1 MVDRYPHV
9 YLYKRIV
16 QAKLFID
23 HNFAQAIDL
32 NNISGEASFSK
43 FHFIRLFK
51 SIYGKTPHQ
60 YLTQVRIENAK
71 QLLQK
76 EISVTETCF
85 AVGFDSL
92 SSFTALF
99 RRYAKLSPSIYQQ
112 QFMQK
117 QVLIKS
123 KPLQFIP
130 ACFANQ

>member
-92 SSFTALF
+92 SSFTTLF
-99 RRYAKLSPSIYQQ
+99 RRYAKLSPSIYQR

>member
-1 MVDRYPHV
+1 MVDSYPHV

-92 SSFTALF
+92 SSFTTLF
-99 RRYAKLSPSIYQQ
+99 RRYAKLSPSIYQR